1 MTKEKQNIAI
11 YKILGYEP
19 RKRWRF
25 WVDKQKSYGEMSIL
39 SKAEAVSRIKFCKC
53 LWPYSEYPEEYEFSE
68 PEEYDDWY
76 DLPSIDLDLLH
87 KAVETLSAEQ
97 IQAYHEELQDMFPFS
112 MHSPTPAISAKLE
125 DRRKA
130 LLKTLNLWED

>member
-1 MTKEKQNIAI
+1 MTEEKQNIAI
-11 YKILGYEP
+11 YKLLGYKP
-19 RKRWRF
+19 RRMWRLWYNKDKNWGSLCLESREEALERIEEEKTRWPF
-25 WVDKQKSYGEMSIL
+25 TD
-39 SKAEAVSRIKFCKC
+39 
-53 LWPYSEYPEEYEFSE
+53 YPEEYEFSE

-76 DLPSIDLDLLH
+76 DLPSVDLDLLH

-130 LLKTLNLWED
+130 LLKILNLWEE